1 MSTQTQTLYYQAGFG
16 SDQKLHHSN
25 LIICVQGGG
34 KKEIGNLCFLIF
46 EKKKKAF
53 IESKSISFASKD
65 Y

>member
-34 KKEIGNLCFLIF
+34 KKKLEISAFLYL
-46 EKKKKAF
+46 EKKKAF